1 MPGPAP
7 PTLALVYQALLTRR
21 YLTSK
26 VMPLLASLAVVLC
39 TAMVLI
45 SWSVMGGFL
54 ATLLS
59 SGRTLIGDV
68 LISWPNTGFGHYEDL
83 IRRLEADPAVEAATP
98 VVESYGL
105 VGLPNGRNETVII
118 KGIDPESFSRV
129 TGFDQTL
136 WWKPLDRPM
145 PKDADRSDP
154 RLRNTEGW
162 KQVFE
167 NGLAMHRG
175 ETFDT
180 EPRRPAVVM
189 GIEVSGMSLRQPG
202 GWYTPYYPTILN
214 PDGSTTLVQTL
225 LPQNGFVTLNVL
237 PLDSKG
243 RVLETVT
250 RRFPVA
256 NEFQTGLYEVDNRTV
271 LVPLASLQDMLNM
284 NRAKRF
290 ADGQATRG
298 VVIDPATG
306 RETFAGPGSQA
317 LVEDPARVTTI
328 YIKGKSVNGRPPDA
342 DELAV
347 KCQEIYDAFAE
358 AHRGEVPSGGI
369 IRIATWED
377 QNRTLIN
384 AVKKETGLVLFIF
397 SFISLTAVFLVLA
410 IFWSMVS
417 EKTKDV
423 GVLRSLGASRAGIAW
438 LWLRY
443 GLAIGIVG
451 ALLGGLMAYLIVTN
465 INPIHDWMGRAL
477 GLTIWDPRIYYFTV
491 IPNKVE
497 LPKALI
503 VMAVGVLSSVL
514 GALWPAVRAA
524 RMDPVKALRFE

>member
-1 MPGPAP
+1 M
-7 PTLALVYQALLTRR
+7 YQSLLTRR

-68 LISWPNTGFGHYEDL
+68 LIAWPNTGFGHYEDL
-83 IRRLEADPAVEAATP
+83 IRRLEADPEIEAATP
-98 VVESYGL
+98 VIESYGL

-118 KGIDPESFSRV
+118 KGIEPGSFSKV
-129 TGFDQTL
+129 TGFYDTL
-136 WWKPLDRPM
+136 WWKPLNQPL
-145 PKDADRSDP
+145 PKDVNRHDV
-154 RLRNTEGW
+154 RLRSPEGW
-162 KQVFE
+162 ARVLE
-167 NGLAMHRG
+167 NGRAMRRG
-175 ETFDT
+175 ETF
-180 EPRRPAVVM
+180 ESEEQRPAVVM
-189 GIEVSGMSLRQPG
+189 GIEVSGMALRQPG

-214 PDGSTTLVQTL
+214 PDGSSTLIQTL
-225 LPQNGFVTLNVL
+225 LPQDGFITLNVL

-271 LVPLASLQDMLNM
+271 LVPLETLQDMLNM
-284 NRAKRF
+284 NRAKRLV
-290 ADGQATRG
+290 DGPAGRAVG
-298 VVIDPATG
+298 IDPTTG
-306 RETFAGPGSQA
+306 QETFGTGTPET
-317 LVEDPARVTTI
+317 LVEDPARVTTV
-328 YIKGKSVNGRPPDA
+328 YVKGRSVNGRLPDA
-342 DELAV
+342 DALAV
-347 KCQEIYDAFAE
+347 RCQEIYDEFAE
-358 AHRGEVPSGGI
+358 AHRGAVPGGGI

-451 ALLGGLMAYLIVTN
+451 ALIGGLLAYLIVTN

-477 GLTIWDPRIYYFTV
+477 GITIWDPRIYYFTV

-497 LPKALI
+497 LPKAAI

>member
-1 MPGPAP
+1 M
-7 PTLALVYQALLTRR
+7 YQSLLTRR

-68 LISWPNTGFGHYEDL
+68 LIAWPNTGFGHYEDL
-83 IRRLEADPAVEAATP
+83 IKRLEADPDIEAATP
-98 VVESYGL
+98 VIESYGL

-118 KGIDPESFSRV
+118 KGIEPDSFSKV
-129 TGFDQTL
+129 TGFYDTL
-136 WWKPLDRPM
+136 WWKPMPQPL
-145 PKDADRSDP
+145 PKDKNRDDT
-154 RLRNTEGW
+154 RLRTPEGW
-162 KQVFE
+162 AKVLE
-167 NGLAMHRG
+167 NGRTMQRG
-175 ETFDT
+175 DT
-180 EPRRPAVVM
+180 YQSEDKRPAVVM
-189 GIEVSGMSLRQPG
+189 GIEVSGMSIRQPG

-271 LVPLASLQDMLNM
+271 LVPLESLQDMLNM
-284 NRAKRF
+284 NRAKRLVD
-290 ADGQATRG
+290 AKATRA
-298 VVIDPATG
+298 VTIDPATG
-306 RETFAGPGSQA
+306 QETFNSATGQQ
-317 LVEDPARVTTI
+317 LIEDPARVTTV
-328 YIKGKSVNGRPPDA
+328 YVKGRPVNGRPPDA
-342 DELAV
+342 NQLAI

-358 AHRGEVPSGGI
+358 AHRGQVPGGDI

-451 ALLGGLMAYLIVTN
+451 ALLGGLLAYLIVTN

-477 GLTIWDPRIYYFTV
+477 GITIWDPRIYYFTV
-491 IPNKVE
+491 IPNRVD
-497 LPKALI
+497 LSKAII

-514 GALWPAVRAA
+514 GALWPAIRAA

>member
-1 MPGPAP
+1 M
-7 PTLALVYQALLTRR
+7 YQSLLTRR

-68 LISWPNTGFGHYEDL
+68 LIAWPNTGFGHYEDL
-83 IRRLEADPAVEAATP
+83 IKRLEADPQIEAATP
-98 VVESYGL
+98 VIESYGL

-129 TGFDQTL
+129 TGFYDTL
-136 WWKPLDRPM
+136 WWKPMDKPL
-145 PKDADRSDP
+145 PKDAKGEDT
-154 RLRNTEGW
+154 RLRNLDGW
-162 KQVFE
+162 KRVLE
-167 NGLAMHRG
+167 NGRG
-175 ETFDT
+175 MRRGDT
-180 EPRRPAVVM
+180 YESEAQRPAVVM
-189 GIEVSGMSLRQPG
+189 GIEVSGMSIRQPEG
-202 GWYTPYYPTILN
+202 IYIPYYPTILN
-214 PDGSTTLVQTL
+214 PDGSTTMVRTL
-225 LPQNGFVTLNVL
+225 LPQDGFITLNVL

-271 LVPLASLQDMLNM
+271 LVPLESLQDMLNM
-284 NRAKRF
+284 NRAKRIVD
-290 ADGQATRG
+290 AKSHGRG
-298 VVIDPATG
+298 TSIDAATG
-306 RETFAGPGSQA
+306 QESFGTPPDQQ
-317 LVEDPARVTTI
+317 LVDDPARVTTV
-328 YIKGKSVNGRPPDA
+328 YVKGKSVDGALPDA
-342 DELAV
+342 DRLAAR
-347 KCQEIYDAFAE
+347 CQEIYDAFAE
-358 AHRGEVPSGGI
+358 AHRGEVPGGEI

-451 ALLGGLMAYLIVTN
+451 ALLGGLAAYLIVTN
-465 INPIHDWMGRAL
+465 INPIHEWMGRAL
-477 GLTIWDPRIYYFTV
+477 GITIWDPRIYYFTV

-514 GALWPAVRAA
+514 GALWPAIRAA